1 MKKIFLFVLLAV
13 FMSACGQQAID
24 VDDAVN
30 TEPVLKEPPELIV
43 ASKNNKA
50 TAILGTYSWSY
61 DNDDGT
67 FTGIEADADIPPK
80 IVHHQISRLNADL
93 NSDVN
98 MVFAKAPEEIKVI
111 IWDNSQI
118 VREVEVKEA
127 SFKADRGG
135 NIIYEIYARWDQG
148 SAHYAIRINVQ

>member
-80 IVHHQISRLNADL
+80 NSASSDKPVKCRLE
-93 NSDVN
+93 
-98 MVFAKAPEEIKVI
+98 F
-111 IWDNSQI
+111 
-118 VREVEVKEA
+118 
-127 SFKADRGG
+127 
-135 NIIYEIYARWDQG
+135 
-148 SAHYAIRINVQ
+148 